1 MHLTVQMLIVGIHG
15 KSIIGNGRRVR
26 FIARSPRII
35 CIQCQGRH
43 LFPFDENN
51 SLFRKSDI
59 KPDLRN
65 GGARRS
71 RLVQIGSTGL

>member
-1 MHLTVQMLIVGIHG
+1 MLIVGIHG

-26 FIARSPRII
+26 FIARWPRII

-51 SLFRKSDI
+51 SLFRKSDN
-59 KPDLRN
+59 LRN

-71 RLVQIGSTGL
+71 WLVQIGSTGL